1 MHDNNDVQK
10 PLVIIGGPNGAGKT
24 SFLEALK
31 LCLFG
36 AHNKPLLLPY
46 GGNYQRYLNEV
57 HNKAAKGEN
66 KPFSIT
72 LEYSDD
78 RIRDIDIFSIKRTW
92 KLNKDNHY
100 DEELELFANGS

>member
-1 MHDNNDVQK
+1 MSEQGTKNFSDLCLTTRCIK
-10 PLVIIGGPNGAGKT
+10 
-24 SFLEALK
+24 SLK

-36 AHNKPLLLPY
+36 SQNKPLLSPY

-57 HNKAAKGEN
+57 HNKAAKSEN

-92 KLNKDNHY
+92 KNNR
-100 DEELELFANGS
+100 